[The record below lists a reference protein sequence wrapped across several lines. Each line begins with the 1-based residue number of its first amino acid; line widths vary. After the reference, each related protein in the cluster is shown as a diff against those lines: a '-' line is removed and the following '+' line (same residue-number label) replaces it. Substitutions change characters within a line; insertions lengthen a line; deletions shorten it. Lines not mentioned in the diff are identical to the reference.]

1 MRRILHIPGGTTNL
15 GEGEHDTP
23 HLTLVAK
30 TIFSD
35 ELQLSVPVKAML
47 DGDLR
52 HEAENQLLLSGRDR
66 SYKRADSKGRRGTL
80 QQMSASMIKC
90 TGSTKTYL

>member
-1 MRRILHIPGGTTNL
+1 MISIPSSTTNL
-15 GEGEHDTP
+15 GEGEHDAP
-23 HLTLVAK
+23 HLTLVAE
-30 TIFSD
+30 TILSD

-80 QQMSASMIKC
+80 
-90 TGSTKTYL
+90 